1 MTNEAIER
9 FAAQVS
15 RLRRPVG
22 IADIVLDTDTFNEI
36 DDQFALSYMVLS
48 PEKLRVRGICAA
60 PFHND
65 NSDGPADGMEKSYRE
80 ILKLLGLLG
89 REDLTPLVQ
98 RGSDR
103 FLPSETE
110 PVDSDAARTLV
121 ELSRAYTAENPL
133 YIAAI
138 GAITNVASALLLD
151 PTVAE
156 RVYIIWLGANGFD
169 FGSTA
174 EFNLMQDVAA
184 GRVVLRSGAPVVLF
198 PAMGTT
204 SHLQVSEPELEA
216 ALRGKNALCDY
227 LLENTVSYM
236 RRWHLRRWHK
246 VIWDIAAIGWFLDE
260 TFQKERI
267 IHAPIPQYDH
277 HFSEDGD
284 GVFLRYV
291 YSLDADRVLDS
302 LFTKLESFSEGGEK

>member
-1 MTNEAIER
+1 MTNDMIDR

-15 RLRRPVG
+15 RLRRPEG

-60 PFHND
+60 PFLND
-65 NSDGPADGMEKSYRE
+65 NSNGPADGMEKSYNE

-89 REDLTPLVQ
+89 RNDLIPMVH
-98 RGSDR
+98 RGSER
-103 FLPSETE
+103 FLSSETE
-110 PVDSDAARTLV
+110 PVDSDAARALV
-121 ELSRAYTAENPL
+121 ELSRSYTEDNPL
-133 YIAAI
+133 YIASI

-151 PTVAE
+151 PTMAK
-156 RVYIIWLGANGFD
+156 RVYIIWLGGHGFD
-169 FGSTA
+169 FGNTA

-204 SHLQVSEPELEA
+204 SHLQVSEPELET
-216 ALRGKNALCDY
+216 ALRGRNSLCDY

-236 RRWHLRRWHK
+236 HRWNIRHWHK
-246 VIWDIAAIGWFLDE
+246 VIWDIAAIGWFIDE
-260 TFQKERI
+260 TFQRERI

-291 YSLDADRVLDS
+291 YYLDADRILDS
-302 LFTKLESFSEGGEK
+302 LFS